1 MYQPL
6 AKCGDYI
13 LNLYAEQEGELGSGF
28 SGEDLVK
35 KLF

>member
-13 LNLYAEQEGELGSGF
+13 LNLYAEQEGGLGSKFEG
-28 SGEDLVK
+28 GENLGLK
-35 KLF
+35 